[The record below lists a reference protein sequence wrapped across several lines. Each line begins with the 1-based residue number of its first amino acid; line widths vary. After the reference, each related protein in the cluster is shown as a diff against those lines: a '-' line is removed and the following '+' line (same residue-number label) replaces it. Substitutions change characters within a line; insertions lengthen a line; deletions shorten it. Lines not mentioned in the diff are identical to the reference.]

1 MKSSLLAATI
11 LTMGLF
17 ATPASAA
24 VVLCTSAD
32 CAEADTN
39 VFLNATT
46 AQSTVS
52 GTVGQN
58 PGVGI
63 TFSSLTDKLNGN
75 ANGQASISAPDGV
88 LNSLSFALQDGY
100 SFGSAMFNLVP
111 VSGQSA
117 VKADQVTITYFTP
130 GAGFQTIAIKTNGQ
144 NFTGF
149 FGDAGERFIGAGF
162 ESNPITDGIGDFK
175 QLRLGDVRSNA
186 TVGEQTGA
194 VPEPATWAMI
204 LIGFG
209 AIGATLRKRKTD
221 TTRRLR
227 VA

>member
-1 MKSSLLAATI
+1 MNSSLLAATI

-24 VVLCTSAD
+24 VVLCTNAD

-52 GTVGQN
+52 GTVGKN

-75 ANGQASISAPDGV
+75 ANGQASISAADGV

-117 VKADQVTITYFTP
+117 VKADQVT
-130 GAGFQTIAIKTNGQ
+130 
-144 NFTGF
+144 
-149 FGDAGERFIGAGF
+149 
-162 ESNPITDGIGDFK
+162 
-175 QLRLGDVRSNA
+175 
-186 TVGEQTGA
+186 
-194 VPEPATWAMI
+194 
-204 LIGFG
+204 
-209 AIGATLRKRKTD
+209 
-221 TTRRLR
+221 
-227 VA
+227 